1 MTKILD
7 VCIVDP
13 SETWRSVIKEILC
26 RELEKYGV
34 TSCVSE
40 FSSLEQL
47 RQLDRHRLS
56 YDLLMADISDAETR
70 KADLN
75 FCGSLCQD
83 NSDMRLIFFGER
95 PDSGAGCF

>member
-13 SETWRSVIKEILC
+13 SETWRNVIKEILC

-56 YDLLMADISDAETR
+56 YDLLMADISHIY
-70 KADLN
+70 
-75 FCGSLCQD
+75 F
-83 NSDMRLIFFGER
+83 FFGFQRHGNDIIPIEIAV
-95 PDSGAGCF
+95 PG